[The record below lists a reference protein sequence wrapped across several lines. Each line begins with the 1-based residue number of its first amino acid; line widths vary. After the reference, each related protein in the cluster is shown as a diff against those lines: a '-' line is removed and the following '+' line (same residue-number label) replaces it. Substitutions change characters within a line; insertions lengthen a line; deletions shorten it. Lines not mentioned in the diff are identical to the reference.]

1 MTAQTT
7 LSTTELN
14 EEFGDF
20 AEMLSE
26 RYDNLFSKE
35 QVLNVIPTYLEH
47 LEEDGDEFGWDTWH
61 IEAMARYAMGRA
73 NYCGQVLEQEMG
85 IVNGTHKFIQVN
97 PDYVLPTKEA
107 MIKKYQNNFM
117 ETFNAF
123 GGEIK

>member
-47 LEEDGDEFGWDTWH
+47 LEEDGDEFEG
-61 IEAMARYAMGRA
+61 
-73 NYCGQVLEQEMG
+73 CGTYRSDG
-85 IVNGTHKFIQVN
+85 KIRNGSC
-97 PDYVLPTKEA
+97 
-107 MIKKYQNNFM
+107 
-117 ETFNAF
+117 
-123 GGEIK
+123 

>member
-1 MTAQTT
+1 MTTQTT
-7 LSTTELN
+7 LSATELN

-73 NYCGQVLEQEMG
+73 NYAGHALRQEAE
-85 IVNGTHKFIQVN
+85 IVHGEHKFIQVN
-97 PDYVLPTKEA
+97 PDYVLPTKEE
-107 MIKKYQNNFM
+107 MTKKYQENFNVIL
-117 ETFNAF
+117 NAF
-123 GGEIK
+123 

>member
-1 MTAQTT
+1 MTTQTT

-26 RYDNLFSKE
+26 RYNNCFSKE

-47 LEEDGDEFGWDTWH
+47 IEEDGEEFQGDTVD
-61 IEAMARYAMGRA
+61 IEAVARYAMGRE
-73 NYCGQVLEQEMG
+73 NYLRNVLEHEMG
-85 IVNGTHKFIQVN
+85 IVNGTHNFIQVN
-97 PDYVLPTKEA
+97 PEYVLPTKEA
-107 MIKKYQNNFM
+107 MIKKYENNFM

-123 GGEIK
+123 

>member
-47 LEEDGDEFGWDTWH
+47 LEEDGEEFEGDTVDR
-61 IEAMARYAMGRA
+61 EAVARYAMGRA
-73 NYCGQVLEQEMG
+73 NYAGHALTQEAKIDHG
-85 IVNGTHKFIQVN
+85 EFEFIQVN
-97 PDYVLPTKEA
+97 PDYVLPTKEE
-107 MIKKYQNNFM
+107 MTKKYQDNYM
-117 ETFNAF
+117 VMFNAF

>member
-73 NYCGQVLEQEMG
+73 NYCGQALEQEMG

-97 PDYVLPTKEA
+97 PDYVLPTKET
-107 MIKKYQNNFM
+107 MTKKYQENFNVM
-117 ETFNAF
+117 LNAF
-123 GGEIK
+123 

>member
-1 MTAQTT
+1 MTTQTT

-61 IEAMARYAMGRA
+61 IEAMARYAMA
-73 NYCGQVLEQEMG
+73 VSY
-85 IVNGTHKFIQVN
+85 THLT
-97 PDYVLPTKEA
+97 LPTKA
-107 MIKKYQNNFM
+107 
-117 ETFNAF
+117 
-123 GGEIK
+123 

>member
-1 MTAQTT
+1 MTNQTT

-26 RYDNLFSKE
+26 RYNNCFSKE

-47 LEEDGDEFGWDTWH
+47 VEEDGEEFEGDTVD
-61 IEAMARYAMGRA
+61 IEAVARYAMGRS
-73 NYCGQVLEQEMG
+73 NYTGKVLEQEMG

>member
-73 NYCGQVLEQEMG
+73 NYFGHALRQEAE
-85 IVNGTHKFIQVN
+85 IVHGEHKFIQVN
-97 PDYVLPTKEA
+97 PDYVLPTKEE
-107 MIKKYQNNFM
+107 ITKKYQENINLIL
-117 ETFNAF
+117 NAF
-123 GGEIK
+123 

>member
-73 NYCGQVLEQEMG
+73 NYAGHALTQEAK
-85 IVNGTHKFIQVN
+85 IVNGEFEFIQVN
-97 PDYVLPTKEA
+97 PDYVLPTKEE
-107 MIKKYQNNFM
+107 MTKKYQDNYM
-117 ETFNAF
+117 VMFNAF

>member
-73 NYCGQVLEQEMG
+73 NYEGHIFSQEMD
-85 IVNGTHKFIQVN
+85 IVKGDVEFIQVN
-97 PDYVLPTKEA
+97 PEYVLPTEEE
-107 MIKKYQNNFM
+107 MIAKYKKNMWNFM
-117 ETFNAF
+117 KAF
-123 GGEIK
+123 